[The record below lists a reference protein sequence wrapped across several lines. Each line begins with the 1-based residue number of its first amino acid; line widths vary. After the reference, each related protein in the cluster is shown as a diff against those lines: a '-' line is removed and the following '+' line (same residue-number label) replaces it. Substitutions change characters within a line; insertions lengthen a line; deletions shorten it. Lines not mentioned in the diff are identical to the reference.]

1 MWDRA
6 TGREK
11 GKEKPGAS
19 TGQELGQAGRKYGAS
34 VLAGGVLG
42 GNGFQAFD
50 DAVGILADQER
61 YGVFVVVA
69 QGFLDV
75 TPFGADGVQGRIDLR
90 GVLLGG
96 AEVVQLAGE
105 FAGKLVDGALFTA
118 AEEAGADRGT
128 A

>member
-1 MWDRA
+1 M
-6 TGREK
+6 
-11 GKEKPGAS
+11 
-19 TGQELGQAGRKYGAS
+19 L
-34 VLAGGVLG
+34 VGGVLG

-105 FAGKLVDGALFTA
+105 FAGKLVDGAFFTA
-118 AEEAGADRGT
+118 A
-128 A
+128 